1 MDEKVREK
9 MRERVKKKKKKKKKK
24 KGNTW
29 PGMKESKLKI

>member
-9 MRERVKKKKKKKKKK
+9 MRERVKKKKKE
-24 KGNTW
+24 NTW

>member
-9 MRERVKKKKKKKKKK
+9 MRERVKKKE
-24 KGNTW
+24 NTW

>member
-9 MRERVKKKKKKKKKK
+9 MRERVKKKKKKKKE
-24 KGNTW
+24 NTW

>member
-9 MRERVKKKKKKKKKK
+9 MRERVKKKKE
-24 KGNTW
+24 NTW